1 MGPKDRGMA
10 VAHRGM
16 AVAEINAMRLAEEQ
30 TARSEFL
37 ARLATISSKYNQIAV
52 GVNPA
57 LSDHEFDSSAPH
69 VEVLAAVAAGHT
81 GFFAVLLT
89 AFLRGLQTGVA
100 PAARVL
106 SDLKEYGLFSEPM
119 TKCGLLRY
127 AQLTPS
133 MPVWFGELLKEL
145 RLLHEMSI
153 ETKTRYPDLVID
165 WRILQYKERQRLRDL
180 GREVKEPQPSAVQ
193 RSDWTFEFG
202 EYGGTVAAQGPCCTS
217 SNAMYEIEM
226 TCGDQMGVIL
236 GWAAQSF
243 LMADGTHE
251 LDPGGTQVSWG
262 IAVHTRTLAEADL
275 RGVARR
281 GVDQVKPVWS
291 TMLHTNLDLPWTDL
305 DTAIL
310 KDLRAG
316 YNSHYKVL
324 ENQISEL
331 EAKKATALESED
343 YDLAKQVK
351 VEIDSLAVQIE
362 EQTAAAVIRRDE
374 AADHSLRMGTILT
387 MTLNAEKGS
396 IALYLAGKLV
406 GEVLHQDTNHRPLF
420 PVIAGAPGTGVRV
433 NLGQRSFA
441 HPQEGFGSVLECAG
455 HETLSDEDVINT
467 CFDWLEPRRE
477 PIRAKGLVARE
488 VDGVVKLFD
497 SKSGEEILDIEKHQA
512 GLVPI
517 QTNGKAYISLNTL
530 AATAKRQRAFAA
542 NSKGGTTASD
552 SSEAI
557 PNDCWQAAER
567 LCEEFELPTESITRE
582 VFSTSIKR
590 VVERANID
598 IVAACYRVKSLVLGW
613 DNNE

>member
-16 AVAEINAMRLAEEQ
+16 AGAA
-30 TARSEFL
+30 
-37 ARLATISSKYNQIAV
+37 ISSKYKKLPSA
-52 GVNPA
+52 VNPA

-133 MPVWFGELLKEL
+133 MPLWFGELLKEL

-281 GVDQVKPVWS
+281 VVDQVKPVWS

-310 KDLRAG
+310 KDLRAV

-351 VEIDSLAVQIE
+351 VEIDSLAAQIE
-362 EQTAAAVIRRDE
+362 EQTAAAVILRDQ

-387 MTLNAEKGS
+387 MTLNAKKGS

-406 GEVLHQDTNHRPLF
+406 GEVLRQDTNHRPLF

-467 CFDWLEPRRE
+467 CFDWLEPRR
-477 PIRAKGLVARE
+477 RVVARE
-488 VDGVVKLFD
+488 VDGVLKLFD
-497 SKSGEEILDIEKHQA
+497 TKSCEEVSDIAKHQA
-512 GLVPI
+512 GPVPI
-517 QTNGKAYISLNTL
+517 QTNGFTHAHSCGEDYISLNTL

-542 NSKGGTTASD
+542 NSKDDTTASD

-557 PNDCWQAAER
+557 PDDCWQAAQC
-567 LCEEFELPTESITRE
+567 LCQEFELPTDSITRDF
-582 VFSTSIKR
+582 FSTSIKLR
-590 VVERANID
+590 CKLLTSMQMSNVDV
-598 IVAACYRVKSLVLGW
+598 VAACYRVKSLVLGW
-613 DNNE
+613 DKDVPYTVQ

>member
-1 MGPKDRGMA
+1 MGLQWSGMPT
-10 VAHRGM
+10 
-16 AVAEINAMRLAEEQ
+16 VAEISAMRLSEEE

-37 ARLATISSKYNQIAV
+37 ARMATISSKYNKMLSA
-52 GVNPA
+52 VNPD

-69 VEVLAAVAAGHT
+69 VEVLAAVAAGQT
-81 GFFAVLLT
+81 GVFAALFT

-100 PAARVL
+100 PAARVM
-106 SDLKEYGLFSEPM
+106 SDLKEYGLFSEPL
-119 TKCGLLRY
+119 TKYGLLRY

-145 RLLHEMSI
+145 GLVHEISI
-153 ETKTRYPDLVID
+153 EAKTRYPDLVID
-165 WRILQYKERQRLRDL
+165 WRILQYKERQSRLSL
-180 GREVKEPQPSAVQ
+180 GLKVHEPQPSAIQ
-193 RSDWTFEFG
+193 RSDWTFEFS
-202 EYGGTVAAQGPCCTS
+202 EHGGTVAAQGPCCTS
-217 SNAMYEIEM
+217 CNAMYEIEM
-226 TCGDQMGVIL
+226 ACGDDQMGVNL

-243 LMADGTHE
+243 LLADGTHE
-251 LDPGGTQVSWG
+251 LDPGGAQVSWG
-262 IAVHTRTLAEADL
+262 IAV
-275 RGVARR
+275 
-281 GVDQVKPVWS
+281 QVNRVKSMWS
-291 TMLHTNLDLPWTDL
+291 TMLHTNLDIPWTDL
-305 DTAIL
+305 EVADIKGGCAL
-310 KDLRAG
+310 EAA
-316 YNSHYKVL
+316 L

-331 EAKKATALESED
+331 KAKKATALESED
-343 YDLAKQVK
+343 YNAAKRF
-351 VEIDSLAVQIE
+351 ED
-362 EQTAAAVIRRDE
+362 QTAILRGE
-374 AADHSLRMGTILT
+374 AADQSLRRGTILT
-387 MTLNAEKGS
+387 MTLNAENSS

-455 HETLSDEDVINT
+455 YETLSDEDVIST
-467 CFDWLEPRRE
+467 CFDWLEPRQE

-613 DNNE
+613 DNNA